1 MKINNKKIVFTEH
14 LIMRLKIRGIKKEYI
29 YEAFQKSKNIK
40 YGYKKAKLITCKIN
54 KIKKL
59 TVVYEEKNTAI
70 IVITAYWEEN

>member
-14 LIMRLKIRGIKKEYI
+14 LIMRLKVRGVKKEHV
-29 YEAFQKSKNIK
+29 YEVFQKSKNVK
-40 YGYKKAKLITCKIN
+40 KGYKKAKLITCKIN
-54 KIKKL
+54 NFKKL